1 MDKIL
6 VKTFHYEKT
15 KLNIEKLIFC
25 LALFLPC
32 VNAALS
38 LFKIDY
44 ILYYYCLISVLLII
58 NSLCRFN
65 VVIDLIK
72 ILLLIIIFAFNYVC
86 YGLYYVTH
94 QDFYGVF
101 FLIVVLFFS
110 PSPKSFKN
118 YFYELKSVIK
128 ISTLIYLGLLFVS
141 LFYGKGYDIFS
152 SYQTYK
158 VLFGP
163 YNLSH
168 TLSYE
173 LIFYLIIN
181 WVAFKFS
188 LKNIIV
194 LSILFV
200 SLLLTQVRTAFL
212 AVLVIILFEILY
224 AKSLNKEQKKLI
236 YAIILFCV
244 FLFALAYYA
253 GWLENIPF
261 LSKTIASAES
271 GSVSNGRELYVE
283 IACRYYNNFDF
294 SKKLFGASM
303 DIVRAIFLKEI
314 NVDIH
319 CHNDIFNLLLG
330 YGLIGLI
337 LVLVSILSFVKSNNR
352 LFFLIFI
359 MVFIWY
365 NGLYMYLNFV
375 FLLPIIRAIYFQ
387 KNTKSQGVYNGTA
400 NSSK

>member
-1 MDKIL
+1 M
-6 VKTFHYEKT
+6 
-15 KLNIEKLIFC
+15 
-25 LALFLPC
+25 ALPC
-32 VNAALS
+32 AAGWNTS
-38 LFKIDY
+38 L
-44 ILYYYCLISVLLII
+44 L
-58 NSLCRFN
+58 
-65 VVIDLIK
+65 
-72 ILLLIIIFAFNYVC
+72 
-86 YGLYYVTH
+86 
-94 QDFYGVF
+94 
-101 FLIVVLFFS
+101 
-110 PSPKSFKN
+110 PPKSFKN
-118 YFYELKSVIK
+118 YFYELKSAIK
-128 ISTLIYLGLLFVS
+128 LSTLIYLGLLFVS

-194 LSILFV
+194 LIILFV
-200 SLLLTQVRTAFL
+200 SLLLSQVRTAFL
-212 AVLVIILFEILY
+212 AVLVIVLFEILY
-224 AKSLNKEQKKLI
+224 AKSLNRKQKKLI

-244 FLFALAYYA
+244 FLFALSYYA

-337 LVLVSILSFVKSNNR
+337 LVLVSILSYVKSNNR

-375 FLLPIIRAIYFQ
+375 FLLPIIRAI
-387 KNTKSQGVYNGTA
+387 
-400 NSSK
+400 